1 MSSVLDTNV
10 DTNGSAAGEIPRPRG
25 GLPYAVIEPLIALT
39 DATLI
44 VVSSL
49 VGGMSY
55 HLVANGQVGDMDAYA
70 GLGLVACVTY
80 ALAGYHFDI
89 YRLTNLLQRHRDYVR
104 VLTSWSLA
112 VLAFVVVLFLFKIGA
127 QVSRGGV
134 VGAAV
139 VGAVALVAWRRLAKR
154 SLRLALVRGTIL
166 GRRALLVGTA
176 DELAHLGTRDLL
188 VTFGA
193 EEVDRVALPIL
204 VNRGVVSPV
213 QRAAV
218 AQAIERSRATSIE
231 EVLLVLPWTNLAQI
245 EFVSERFRVSPLP
258 VRLIPDRAVRTVLR
272 RQTLGTRQCLL
283 VDLQR
288 GPLSKVER
296 GMKRLLDIAVASF
309 ALVVLAPLM
318 LLAALAV
325 KIDSPGPVIFRQRRN
340 GFNEREFLIFK
351 FRSMTVLENGPLV
364 TQATRHDPRVT
375 RVGRFLRR
383 TSIDELPQLFN
394 VLRGDMSIVGPRPHA
409 IAHDDEYSKII
420 GKYAY
425 RHHVKPGITGW
436 AQVNGYR
443 GETPH
448 VSLMEKRVSLDIW
461 YINNWTIAL
470 DLRIMIKTAFELLR
484 HRNAY

>member
-1 MSSVLDTNV
+1 MSNALEPSVDASVAT
-10 DTNGSAAGEIPRPRG
+10 AGEAQRPRS
-25 GLPYAVIEPLIALT
+25 GLPYAIIEPLVALT

-49 VGGMSY
+49 VGGVSY
-55 HLVANGQVGDMDAYA
+55 HLVANGQVGDMDAYV
-70 GLGLVACVTY
+70 GLGLVACVSY

-139 VGAVALVAWRRLAKR
+139 VGAAALVAWRRLAKR

-166 GRRALLVGTA
+166 GRRALVVGTA

-204 VNRGVVSPV
+204 VNRKIVSPL

-218 AQAIERSRATSIE
+218 ARAIERSRGTSIE
-231 EVLLVLPWTNLAQI
+231 EVLLVLPWTNLPQI
-245 EFVSERFRVSPLP
+245 EFVTERFRVSPLP

-272 RQTLGTRQCLL
+272 RKTLGTRQCLL

-288 GPLSKVER
+288 GPLSTIER
-296 GMKRLLDIAVASF
+296 GMKRLLDLAVASL
-309 ALVVLAPLM
+309 ALVILAPLM
-318 LLAALAV
+318 LLAAVAIKL
-325 KIDSPGPVIFRQRRN
+325 DSPGPVIFRQRRN

-351 FRSMTVLENGPLV
+351 FRSMTVLEDGAVV
-364 TQATRHDPRVT
+364 TQATRRDPRVT

-420 GKYAY
+420 GQYAY

-436 AQVNGYR
+436 AQVNGCR

-461 YINNWTIAL
+461 YINNWNLGL
-470 DLRIMIKTAFELLR
+470 DLRILLKTTFELLR
-484 HRNAY
+484 HHNAY

>member
-1 MSSVLDTNV
+1 
-10 DTNGSAAGEIPRPRG
+10 
-25 GLPYAVIEPLIALT
+25 
-39 DATLI
+39 
-44 VVSSL
+44 
-49 VGGMSY
+49 MSY

-134 VGAAV
+134 VGAAM

-204 VNRGVVSPV
+204 VNRSVVSPV

-231 EVLLVLPWTNLAQI
+231 EVLFVLPWTNLAQI